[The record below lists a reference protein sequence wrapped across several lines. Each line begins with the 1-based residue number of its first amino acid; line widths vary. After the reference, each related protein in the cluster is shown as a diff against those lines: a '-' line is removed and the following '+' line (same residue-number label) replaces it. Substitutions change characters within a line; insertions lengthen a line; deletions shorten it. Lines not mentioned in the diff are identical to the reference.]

1 MTTDVEPGLGQPTAP
16 TAPRQRVPLEAV
28 SRRVLTRC
36 RPKRARTLFPLLPLQ
51 LVLTAQAALS
61 LRLSNTAFADE
72 ALVLVSGRQEIRSL
86 FHGSGGTGGIA
97 AYFSGEPVLYPV
109 LAAAVDARFGLEA
122 VRMLS
127 LVFMLGATV
136 LLWSSARALFG
147 RAAANGA
154 AAVFG
159 LAGPTLF
166 LGHFAVYDVPAVLL
180 FAASLRILIATAR
193 RGLWT
198 TLFAVPTTVLAIAT
212 SYASALYLPVLALV
226 ASLTALA
233 AAPAPAA
240 LAASAAPAAAA
251 SRRRRPLGLAV
262 ARGALFTAAV
272 TAVTGIWLLLLGP
285 DYRHGFEDA
294 TTGHGGGTEGTVMIL
309 GSALQWSLLALA
321 LGLIGTVA
329 VARRH
334 RATPHVPH
342 QVAPVLLTLVLALAV
357 LPAPLYQLHIHTLQ
371 SLQKHVDLGLLFAA
385 AAAGVALSIPLRASL
400 RARYRYGAAA
410 LAALAI
416 AAVGV
421 VQSGELFAYW
431 PNSNALI
438 STLKQAMGKG
448 GGHYLAEAA
457 TVPQYYT
464 RDLPDGAHND
474 WQNTYSFGYV
484 DAAGTYLTGLPAYRQ
499 AIAEHYF
506 KLIVLSYQETPS
518 LDRRID
524 APLKAGSGY
533 RLIAAVPAK
542 DAFGTTDFE
551 VWQALG

>member
-1 MTTDVEPGLGQPTAP
+1 MTTDVEPGLGQPNAP
-16 TAPRQRVPLEAV
+16 TAPHQRAPLESA
-28 SRRVLTRC
+28 SRRALTRY
-36 RPKRARTLFPLLPLQ
+36 RPGRARTLFPLLPLQ

-86 FHGSGGTGGIA
+86 LHGSGGTSGLA
-97 AYFSGEPVLYPV
+97 AYFSGEPALYPV

-122 VRMLS
+122 ARMLS
-127 LVFMLGATV
+127 LLFMLGATV
-136 LLWSSARALFG
+136 LLWSSTRALFG

-193 RGLWT
+193 RSLWT

-212 SYASALYLPVLALV
+212 SYASALYLPVLAL
-226 ASLTALA
+226 AAALAALA
-233 AAPAPAA
+233 AAPAPT
-240 LAASAAPAAAA
+240 APAGLAAAA
-251 SRRRRPLGLAV
+251 SRRRLLPAL
-262 ARGALFTAAV
+262 ARGALLSGAV
-272 TAVTGIWLLLLGP
+272 AAVTGIWLQLLGP
-285 DYRHGFEDA
+285 SYRHGFEAA
-294 TTGHGGGTEGTVMIL
+294 TTGRGAGADGSGMIL
-309 GSALQWSLLALA
+309 GDALRWGLPALV
-321 LGLIGTVA
+321 LGLIGTVV

-334 RATPHVPH
+334 RADPHVPH
-342 QVAPVLLTLVLALAV
+342 HIAPVLLTLVLALAV

-371 SLQKHVDLGLLFAA
+371 SLQKHIDIGLLFAA
-385 AAAGVALSIPLRASL
+385 AAAGVALSIPLRAAL
-400 RARYRYGAAA
+400 RARHRYGLAA
-410 LAALAI
+410 LAALAL
-416 AAVGV
+416 AVVGV
-421 VQSGELFAYW
+421 VQSGNLFAYW
-431 PNSNALI
+431 PNSKALV

-448 GGHYLAEAA
+448 GGHYLAEAS

-464 RDLPDGAHND
+464 QGLPDGAHND

-484 DAAGTYLTGLPAYRQ
+484 DAKGEYVTGLPAYRQ

-506 KLIVLSYQETPS
+506 KLIVLSYQETPA
-518 LDRRID
+518 LDRQID
-524 APLKAGSGY
+524 VPLEAGAGY
-533 RLIAAVPAK
+533 HLIAAIPAH

-551 VWQALG
+551 VWQATG

>member
-1 MTTDVEPGLGQPTAP
+1 MTTDVEPGLGQPIAP
-16 TAPRQRVPLEAV
+16 TAPHQRVPLETA
-28 SRRVLTRC
+28 SRRALTLY
-36 RPKRARTLFPLLPLQ
+36 RPERARTLFPLLPLQ

-72 ALVLVSGRQEIRSL
+72 ALVLLSGRQEIRSL
-86 FHGSGGTGGIA
+86 FHGSGGTGGLA
-97 AYFSGEPVLYPV
+97 AYFSGEPALYPV

-122 VRMLS
+122 ARLLS

-136 LLWSSARALFG
+136 LLWSSTRALFG

-193 RGLWT
+193 RSLWT
-198 TLFAVPTTVLAIAT
+198 TLSAVPTAVLAIAT

-226 ASLTALA
+226 ATLTALA
-233 AAPAPAA
+233 AAPAPA
-240 LAASAAPAAAA
+240 LAAPA
-251 SRRRRPLGLAV
+251 SRRRPPLALAV
-262 ARGALFTAAV
+262 ARGALFAATV
-272 TAVTGIWLLLLGP
+272 AAVTGIWLLLLGP
-285 DYRHGFEDA
+285 DYRHGFEAA
-294 TTGHGGGTEGTVMIL
+294 TTGRGAGADGSGVIL
-309 GSALQWSLLALA
+309 GDALRWGLPALA

-342 QVAPVLLTLVLALAV
+342 HIAPVLLTLVLALAV

-371 SLQKHVDLGLLFAA
+371 SLQKHIDIGLLFAA
-385 AAAGVALSIPLRASL
+385 AAAGVALSIPLRAAL
-400 RARYRYGAAA
+400 RARYRYG
-410 LAALAI
+410 LAAVAAFAL

-421 VQSGELFAYW
+421 VQSGSLFAYW
-431 PNSNALI
+431 PNSKALVN
-438 STLKQAMGKG
+438 TLKQAMGKG
-448 GGHYLAEAA
+448 GGHYLAEAS

-464 RDLPDGAHND
+464 QGLPDGAHND

-484 DAAGTYLTGLPAYRQ
+484 DAAGAYVTGLPAYRQ

-506 KLIVLSYQETPS
+506 KLIMLSYQETPA
-518 LDRRID
+518 LDRQID
-524 APLKAGSGY
+524 APLKAGAGY
-533 RLIAAVPAK
+533 RLIAAVPAH